1 MIFAYIRV
9 NSDKQTTENQRFE
22 ILRYADEK
30 KLSIHKWVEESIR
43 GSTPADQRKL
53 GALINNLKKGDVLI
67 ATELSRLG
75 RSLYEVMSVLNILMS
90 KPVKVMTTKEGYEWG
105 NDIHSKVLAFAFGI
119 SAEIERRLISR
130 RTKEALARKKREGK
144 KLGRPKGSLS
154 KQTKLSGKEK
164 DIQSLL
170 DKKVSISSIAKI
182 FEVHRLTVIHFIN
195 SRKLVR
201 TKA

>member
-1 MIFAYIRV
+1 MIYAYIRV
-9 NSDKQTTENQRFE
+9 SSDKQTTENQRFE

-30 KLSIHKWVEESIR
+30 KLSIHKWVEESVS

-53 GALINNLKKGDVLI
+53 GTLIKHLKKGDVLI
-67 ATELSRLG
+67 ASELSRLG
-75 RSLYEVMSVLNILMS
+75 RSLYDVMSILNSLMA
-90 KPVKVMTTKEGYEWG
+90 KQVKVMTTKERYELG

-119 SAEIERRLISR
+119 SAEIERSLISS
-130 RTKEALARKKREGK
+130 RTKEALARKKMEGK

-154 KQTKLSGKEK
+154 KQTKLSGKEE

-182 FEVHRLTVIHFIN
+182 FEVHRLTVMHFIN

-201 TKA
+201 SKA

>member
-9 NSDKQTTENQRFE
+9 SSDKQTTENQRFE
-22 ILRYADEK
+22 ILKYADEK
-30 KLSIHKWVEESIR
+30 KLTIHKWIQESVS
-43 GSTPADQRKL
+43 GSTPADQREL
-53 GALINNLKKGDVLI
+53 GALINNLQKGDMLI
-67 ATELSRLG
+67 ASELSRLG
-75 RSLYEVMSVLNILMS
+75 RSLYKVMSILNSLMS
-90 KPVKVMTTKEGYEWG
+90 KQVKVMTTKEGYELG

-130 RTKEALARKKREGK
+130 RTKEALARRKLEGK

-154 KQTKLSGKEK
+154 KKTKLSGKEK

-182 FEVHRLTVIHFIN
+182 FEVNRLTVIHFIN

-201 TKA
+201 SKS